1 MCYNYK
7 KTAKAVIFTERTARF
22 EKVGFDRFFTDFT
35 GLFPNFTQEKIEGIY
50 EKIILPKRATAGS
63 AGYDFFLPADVDFA
77 PGVSVTIPTGIR
89 AEIREGWVLTLYPR
103 SGLGFKH
110 GFRLENTVGIIDS
123 DYYGAENQGHIM
135 AKISVSS
142 AVSLGAG
149 KAFMQ
154 GVFLPFGIT
163 YDDCAD
169 GERTGGFGSSG

>member
-1 MCYNYK
+1 M
-7 KTAKAVIFTERTARF
+7 ERIARF
-22 EKVGFDRFFTDFT
+22 EKVGFERFFNDFK
-35 GLFPNFTQEKIEGIY
+35 GLFPNFPEEKIGEIY
-50 EKIILPKRATAGS
+50 EKIKLPKRATAGS
-63 AGYDFFLPADVDFA
+63 AGYDFFLPIDVDFA
-77 PGVSVTIPTGIR
+77 PNAGVTIPTGIR
-89 AEIREGWVLTLYPR
+89 AEIREGWALNLYPR

-135 AKISVSS
+135 AKVSVFS

-163 YDDCAD
+163 YDDNAD